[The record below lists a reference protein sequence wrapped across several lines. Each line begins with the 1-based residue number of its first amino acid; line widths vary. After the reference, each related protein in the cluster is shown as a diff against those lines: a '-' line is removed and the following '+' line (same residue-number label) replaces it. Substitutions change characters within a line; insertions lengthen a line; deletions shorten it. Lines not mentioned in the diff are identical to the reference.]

1 MHMITNDD
9 NNLVLVDSI
18 TSVDELNAEF
28 YGRFPYP
35 QQAIKFDYLQDQY
48 FDTAMLNQDIGA
60 WSHNRIPPEPRIWM
74 AGCGTNQAVFTALR
88 FPKARVIGSDVSSV
102 SLEICA
108 ETAKQLGVTNLE
120 LRQESI
126 NQATYREEFDYIIST
141 GVIHHNAD
149 PQATLARISA
159 ALKPDGVLEL
169 MVYNRFHWT
178 VPAAFQKAI
187 RLLGSSGSALNFDS
201 DLVMAK
207 AMLGEL
213 PQETLIGIISD
224 YREISDAMLADEL
237 LQPVLHSYTVESL
250 AELVAS
256 CGLEVILPCLN
267 QFDKAEQKYSW
278 NIEFQNPMLKEIYES
293 LPDLSRWQV
302 TNLLLRERSP
312 QLWFYV
318 QRTDS
323 SRRRKPEKE
332 ICEEFLDTTFA
343 PSRTTQSSFL
353 RKSDGSYRL
362 LPKSIS
368 FPVTPPNASV
378 KKIVDAVDGHRT
390 MREIFQEL
398 GRDMTLTVSQ
408 ARVMLATSAFPY
420 LKAVTS
426 SLPQH

>member
-1 MHMITNDD
+1 MIKNDD
-9 NNLVLVDSI
+9 ENLVLADSI

-28 YGRFPYP
+28 YAKFPYP
-35 QQAIKFDYLQDQY
+35 WQAMKFDYLQDQY
-48 FDTAMLNQDIGA
+48 FETAMLNQDVGA
-60 WSHNRIPPEPRIWM
+60 WNHDRIPSEPRIWI

-88 FPKARVIGSDVSSV
+88 FPKARVVGSDVSPM
-102 SLEICA
+102 SLEISA
-108 ETAKQLGVTNLE
+108 ESAKQLGISNLE

-126 NQATYREEFDYIIST
+126 NQVTYREEFDYIIST

-187 RLLGSSGSALNFDS
+187 RLLGSGGSDVNYDS
-201 DLVMAK
+201 ELVIAK
-207 AMLGEL
+207 AIIGEL
-213 PQETLIGIISD
+213 PQDTLIGIVSD
-224 YREISDAMLADEL
+224 YRDRSDAMLADEL

-250 AELVAS
+250 AEMVAN
-256 CGLEVILPCLN
+256 CDLEILLPCLN
-267 QFDKAEQKYSW
+267 QFDKAEQKFSW
-278 NIEFQNPMLKEIYES
+278 NIEFQNPNLKEIYES

-323 SRRRKPEKE
+323 SHKRKSEKE
-332 ICEEFLDTTFA
+332 ISEEFLNTVFA
-343 PSRTTQSSFL
+343 RAATTQSSYL

-368 FPVTPPNASV
+368 FPVIPENASV
-378 KKIVDAVDGHRT
+378 KKIVDAVDGRRA
-390 MREIFQEL
+390 MKEVFQAL
-398 GRDMTLTVSQ
+398 GRDITLPVSQ
-408 ARVMLATSAFPY
+408 ARVMLATPAFPY
-420 LKAVTS
+420 LQSV
-426 SLPQH
+426 

>member
-1 MHMITNDD
+1 MITKDED
-9 NNLVLVDSI
+9 NLVLADSI
-18 TSVDELNAEF
+18 TSVDELNAVF
-28 YGRFPYP
+28 YGKFPYP
-35 QQAIKFDYLQDQY
+35 SQAFKFDYLGDQY
-48 FDTAMLNQDIGA
+48 LETAMLNQDIGA
-60 WSHNRIPPEPRIWM
+60 WGHNRIPPEARIWI

-88 FPKARVIGSDVSSV
+88 FPRARVVGSDVSSG
-102 SLEICA
+102 SLEVCA
-108 ETAKQLGVTNLE
+108 ETAKQLGVSNLE

-126 NQATYREEFDYIIST
+126 NQVTYREEFDYIIST

-149 PQATLARISA
+149 PQATLAKISA

-187 RLLGSSGSALNFDS
+187 RLLGSNGSAVNFDS
-201 DLVMAK
+201 ELALAK

-224 YREISDAMLADEL
+224 YRDRSDAMLADEL

-256 CGLEVILPCLN
+256 CGLEIILPCLN

-278 NIEFQNPMLKEIYES
+278 NIEFQDPKLKGTYES
-293 LPDLSRWQV
+293 LSDLSRWQV

-318 QRTDS
+318 QRSDS
-323 SRRRKPEKE
+323 PRPRKSEKE
-332 ICEEFLDTTFA
+332 ICEEFLDTTF
-343 PSRTTQSSFL
+343 SRSSTTQSSFL

-368 FPVTPPNASV
+368 FPVAPANASV
-378 KKIVDAVDGHRT
+378 KKIVDAVDGRRT
-390 MREIFQEL
+390 MKEIFEEL
-398 GRDMTLTVSQ
+398 GRDLSLTTSQ
-408 ARVMLATSAFPY
+408 ARIMLATSAFPY
-420 LKAVTS
+420 LRAVTN
-426 SLPQH
+426 

>member
-1 MHMITNDD
+1 MITNDD
-9 NNLVLVDSI
+9 ENLVLADSI

-28 YGRFPYP
+28 YGKFPYP
-35 QQAIKFDYLQDQY
+35 WQAVKFDYLQDQD
-48 FDTAMLNQDIGA
+48 FETTMLNQDVGA
-60 WSHNRIPPEPRIWM
+60 WNHDRIPSEPRIWI

-88 FPKARVIGSDVSSV
+88 FPKARVVGSDVSPM
-102 SLEICA
+102 SLEISA
-108 ETAKQLGVTNLE
+108 ESAKQLGISNLE

-126 NQATYREEFDYIIST
+126 NQVTYREEFDYIIST

-187 RLLGSSGSALNFDS
+187 RLLGSGRSDVNFDS
-201 DLVMAK
+201 ELVIAK
-207 AMLGEL
+207 AIIGEL
-213 PQETLIGIISD
+213 PQDTLIGIVSD
-224 YREISDAMLADEL
+224 YRDRSDAMLADEL

-250 AELVAS
+250 ADMVAS
-256 CGLEVILPCLN
+256 CDLEIMLPCLN

-278 NIEFQNPMLKEIYES
+278 NIEFQDPNLKEIYES

-312 QLWFYV
+312 QLWFYI
-318 QRTDS
+318 QRKDS
-323 SRRRKPEKE
+323 THKRKSEKE
-332 ICEEFLDTTFA
+332 ISEEFLHTVFA
-343 PSRTTQSSFL
+343 RATTTQSSYL

-368 FPVTPPNASV
+368 FPVMPENTSA
-378 KKIVDAVDGHRT
+378 KKIVDAVDGRRT
-390 MREIFQEL
+390 MKEIFEAL
-398 GRDMTLTVSQ
+398 GRDITLSVSQ
-408 ARVMLATSAFPY
+408 ARVMLATPAFPY
-420 LKAVTS
+420 LKSV
-426 SLPQH
+426 